1 MMAPAEKRPTP
12 GKRAAPAVT
21 PTTTRKPIGAAKAA
35 TTGAARSKPAARPAS
50 STRPKTTGTA
60 AARQVHRAAP
70 APRRRSGPTIRRGRP
85 RRALTIF
92 GIALAVFP
100 ALAVVG
106 LLAWSGVNWASDEA
120 REARDAAALDGV
132 APLAGDEA
140 IAVGPISPVTIIPD
154 AAKLDTASQGAVSA
168 VSPGG
173 LAATVDA
180 LWLAQIGTATGI
192 PERALAAYAG
202 ASLVLAA
209 ENPACNLG
217 WTTLAG
223 IGRIETI
230 HGSHGGSVLGV
241 DGYPNP
247 AIRGPALNGGQFKGI
262 PDSDGGRW
270 DGDTEWDRA
279 VGPMQ
284 FIPQTWDTWGAD
296 GNGDGVA
303 DPNQI
308 DDAALAAGRYLCHS
322 GDLSSV
328 NGWRAAI
335 FSYNHDNAYVD
346 SVADAANRYA
356 TASTS

>member
-1 MMAPAEKRPTP
+1 MAPAPKRPTP
-12 GKRAAPAVT
+12 GTRTGSPATKPKVAQK
-21 PTTTRKPIGAAKAA
+21 PTGAAKTAA
-35 TTGAARSKPAARPAS
+35 AARPKSNGTA
-50 STRPKTTGTA
+50 STRQA
-60 AARQVHRAAP
+60 HRAAP
-70 APRRRSGPTIRRGRP
+70 SPRPRPRPAAGRSRP
-85 RRALTIF
+85 RRALKFF
-92 GIALAVFP
+92 GIALAVLP
-100 ALAVVG
+100 VLAIVG
-106 LLAWSGVNWASDEA
+106 LLAWTGVNWASDEA

-180 LWLAQIGTATGI
+180 SWLAQVGTATGI

-209 ENPACNLG
+209 ENPGCNLG

-230 HGSHGGSVLGV
+230 HGSHGGSVLGA
-241 DGYPNP
+241 DGFPNP

-279 VGPMQ
+279 VGPLQ